1 MIPLSVLDLVP
12 VGSNDSAAAA
22 VHRVGNLAR
31 LAERL
36 GYVRYWFAEHHGM
49 QSVASSAP
57 EILIGH
63 VASAT
68 TKLRVGSG
76 GIMLP
81 NHAPLRIAEAF
92 RTLAALHPGR
102 IDLGIGRAPGSDQ
115 TASRALRAVDGGHFP
130 QLLGEMLTLSGQ
142 AEFPPSHWMKNL
154 AAMPNDA
161 PLPPIWILGSSGASA
176 HMAGSAGMGYSFA
189 SHFSPAPAA
198 PAFEAYRQSFVPSV
212 QFPQPHTILG
222 VAVVCAETQEEANII
237 ATSMDLL
244 WVSIHRGE
252 FIPLPSPE
260 EAMRYP
266 YSAAERRIVD
276 ERRALTVIGPPDLV
290 AQQIESKARACGAS
304 EVMITSN
311 IYDHA
316 TRLRSYELLTSA
328 FVN

>member
-22 VHRVGNLAR
+22 VHRVGDLAR

-198 PAFEAYRQSFVPSV
+198 PAFEAYRQSFVPSI

-266 YSAAERRIVD
+266 YSTAERRIVD
-276 ERRALTVIGPPDLV
+276 ERRALTVVGPPDLV